1 MPLASA
7 GDILGADSRE
17 LIMVEM
23 TQIPL
28 GSGAEFDLIRR
39 FHTGSAEGSDSEQL
53 PDCVRVGPGDDCAVV
68 RGDGISLS
76 VDMSVE
82 GVHFRRD
89 WLEPE
94 EIGYRA
100 VAAALSDLAAVAA
113 TPIGILVSL
122 AVPAHEAD
130 VAPRIMEGA
139 RAAAAGSKAAL
150 LGGDMTRTPGPIV
163 VDVVVVGNAT
173 RPALRRGARPGDS
186 LWVTGE
192 LGAAASAVRAW
203 QGGRVPEQAARLA
216 FALPTP
222 RVAEA
227 SWLSSRGAIDA
238 LIDLSDGLAG
248 DVTHIA
254 AASGVKVLLDASSI
268 PIHPTAHAIS
278 VDMEDALQLALSGG
292 EDYELCFAA
301 PPGAVER
308 LGELFTDT
316 FGVQLTCVGTVHQGS
331 GVQLRDFDGRVVDLQ
346 YGGFDHFQAEGA

>member
-1 MPLASA
+1 
-7 GDILGADSRE
+7 
-17 LIMVEM
+17 M

-28 GSGAEFDLIRR
+28 GRGAEFDLIRR
-39 FHTGSAEGSDSEQL
+39 FLTGGAMPSDPEQL
-53 PDCVRVGPGDDCAVV
+53 PDAVRVGPGDDCAVV
-68 RGDGISLS
+68 RGEGISLS
-76 VDMSVE
+76 IDMSVE

-113 TPIGILVSL
+113 TPIGILVAL
-122 AVPAHEAD
+122 AVPRDAGD
-130 VAPRIMEGA
+130 TTAPRIMDGA
-139 RAAAAGSKAAL
+139 RAAAAGCKAAL
-150 LGGDMTRTPGPIV
+150 LGGDLTRTAGPIV
-163 VDVVVVGNAT
+163 VDVVVVGNAM

-203 QGGRVPEQAARLA
+203 ESGRPPEQAARLA

-227 SWLSSRGAIDA
+227 GWLASRGAVDA

-248 DVTHIA
+248 DVAHIA
-254 AASGVKVLLDASSI
+254 AASGVKVILDASSI
-268 PIHPTAHAIS
+268 PIHPTAHAIAA
-278 VDMEDALQLALSGG
+278 DMDDALQLALRGG

-301 PPGAVER
+301 SPGAVER
-308 LGELFTDT
+308 ISELFMNT

-331 GVQLRDFDGRVVDLQ
+331 GVLLRDFNGQVGELP
-346 YGGFDHFQAEGA
+346 YGGFDHFRSEGA